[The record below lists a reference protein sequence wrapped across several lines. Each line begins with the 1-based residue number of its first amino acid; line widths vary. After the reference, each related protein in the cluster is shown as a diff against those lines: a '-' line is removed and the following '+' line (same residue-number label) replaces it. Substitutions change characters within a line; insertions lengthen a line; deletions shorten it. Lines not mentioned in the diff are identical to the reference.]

1 MAFNDATNNNTSEK
15 IPDREIVNTRIFHA
29 SREQIFKAFSNP
41 DKLKKWWGPKGFTNT
56 FFKFDMNPGGHWHYV
71 MHGPDGIDY
80 ENKSVFLEVVESEKI
95 ALRHLE
101 PDHEFLL
108 TITLSELDGQTKL
121 TWHMLFDTPDE
132 CNKVKSFVIKA
143 NEQNLDRLDDQLK
156 LSY

>member
-1 MAFNDATNNNTSEK
+1 MAFNDATNNNPSEK
-15 IPDREIVNTRIFHA
+15 ISDREIVNSRIFHA
-29 SREQIFKAFSNP
+29 SREHIFKAFSNP
-41 DKLKKWWGPKGFTNT
+41 DKLKKWWGPKGFSNT
-56 FFKFDMNPGGHWHYV
+56 FFEFDMKPGGHWHYV
-71 MHGPDGIDY
+71 MHGPEGIDY
-80 ENKSVFLEVVESEKI
+80 ENKSVFLEVVESEKL

-143 NEQNLDRLDDQLK
+143 NEQNLDRLEDQLK